1 MPSASIGGGR
11 AFLAAT
17 QSLLWPLYL
26 VWSGCVVA
34 VWTVGIGEVE
44 LQNAVTHPD
53 LRAALQAVLSLIDPL
68 WITFGFYHVY
78 GAIVVREGISQARR
92 WIGAGLLVCLLIA
105 WISSSTSWP
114 LGPVHFTERLGKR
127 FGPVPLCLPLLWL
140 TLFLGARATAARLLS
155 AALPKAVPAFTAALA
170 CVSGLLIDPIA
181 WKQRSWWL
189 WYPADVHAPAAAP
202 WTAPVTF
209 FVASYVAAAVMRGSA
224 KEIAP
229 RRETSVP
236 IVVFAVVQAAFL
248 ATRLVAAF
256 R

>member
-140 TLFLGARATAARLLS
+140 TMFLGARATAARLLS
-155 AALPKAVPAFTAALA
+155 AALPKAVLEAAVLVA
-170 CVSGLLIDPIA
+170 LVSGRRPCTCG
-181 WKQRSWWL
+181 S
-189 WYPADVHAPAAAP
+189 
-202 WTAPVTF
+202 PVDGPRHF
-209 FVASYVAAAVMRGSA
+209 LCRQLRGSRCDA
-224 KEIAP
+224 RKRQGDRP
-229 RRETSVP
+229 
-236 IVVFAVVQAAFL
+236 
-248 ATRLVAAF
+248 ATRNERSHRRF
-256 R
+256 RRRPGGIPSDQAGGRVSLNSGQRRTRGTLPG